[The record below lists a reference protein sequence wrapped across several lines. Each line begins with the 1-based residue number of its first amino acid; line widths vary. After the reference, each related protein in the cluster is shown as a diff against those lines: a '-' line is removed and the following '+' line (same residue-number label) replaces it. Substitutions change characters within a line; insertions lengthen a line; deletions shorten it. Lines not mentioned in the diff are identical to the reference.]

1 MQDTFQLQSKLVNGL
16 RFPLI
21 VLVVFIHVLPIKLNI
36 IDEFSLSDRNLYL
49 YISEIISHTIGKI
62 AVPCFFLFSGFYAL
76 FNKQGGEV

>member
-21 VLVVFIHVLPIKLNI
+21 VLVVFIHVLPRKLNI
-36 IDEFSLSDRNLYL
+36 IDTSSLSEHNLYL
-49 YISEIISHTIGKI
+49 YVSEIISHTIGQI

-76 FNKQGGEV
+76 FNKWGGAV